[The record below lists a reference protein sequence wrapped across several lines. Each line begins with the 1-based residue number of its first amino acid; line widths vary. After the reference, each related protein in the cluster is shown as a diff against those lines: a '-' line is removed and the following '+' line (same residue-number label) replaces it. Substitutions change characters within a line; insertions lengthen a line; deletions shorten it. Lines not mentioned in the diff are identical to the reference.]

1 MKLQGRK
8 TVLPT
13 LNWGSHMKKAV
24 ALLLT
29 LSMVI
34 CLFTGC
40 NNASGAIKVSLN
52 NKSALESTLFLANE
66 CEISYNGSGT
76 GSSPWFTTNV
86 EYASDPYCAFN
97 FQQYLTLTGRKNI
110 NSVEYPF
117 VVLKMKSKNCNDN
130 SFYLFANVNGNLFPD
145 ANLYRCSYYDNT
157 SDDWCYVL
165 FDFSASELQGDYS
178 FFRFDFEKT
187 ATTKGE
193 ACCVGEMIFLK
204 TEKDALS
211 YMKKTASG
219 KDFTAAEQK
228 ELDKLLKDYRSSA
241 PAAYTSYK
249 PVKAP
254 NEDSSLIM
262 KFNHSFT
269 RTAEE
274 DISAS
279 GTDTYCMYLA
289 KNELEACQLILTAKE
304 TREGL
309 TLEVSEFVNEDGS
322 AKLPADV
329 FEGTYFEVEGEN
341 VIDPLPPLSGSFNVS
356 KNKSK
361 SFVIKTG
368 TKADSKEGLYKATV
382 NVKNGLGDVVKTAE
396 IFTYVWNFE
405 LPEATSCKTLMDL
418 SWYNVYAYHELYEG
432 DGGILYQKYY
442 DYLLENR
449 VCSYNIPYNTNDG
462 QFGDDRVISYLN
474 NPRVTAFQALGWKTD
489 LNDANVT
496 AAYSYLSQKAEWL
509 EKSYFY
515 PVDEPLNT
523 GMLDTVNRNGE
534 ILKKNFP
541 GYKMIIPMH
550 YTEDLAG
557 DGSVDYFE
565 YVKEYVN
572 VWCPHNFFFS
582 TWKDYLSNP
591 KTYIYMTPLIEKKLG
606 EFPERMK
613 KEQEGGDEVWWYV
626 TRVPNGPEATVLIN
640 CEGVGSRELFWL
652 QKLFNIDGFLYYM
665 CNEWAFKENNYGI
678 DPKFEVVNGTV
689 KSYGNG
695 VLIYCG
701 KPYGIDGPVGCL
713 RLEIVRDGIEDFEYL
728 TMLKN
733 KLGEEKVNLIIR
745 SLATS
750 LTDWN
755 HDAELFTETRIAL
768 GNMLSALKSK

>member
-1 MKLQGRK
+1 MKK
-8 TVLPT
+8 TV
-13 LNWGSHMKKAV
+13 S
-24 ALLLT
+24 LLLV
-29 LSMVI
+29 LSLIV

-40 NNASGAIKVSLN
+40 SGNSGTVKVSLN
-52 NKSALESTLFLANE
+52 NKSALEKSLFLANE
-66 CEISYNGSGT
+66 CDITYDGKDT
-76 GSSPWFTTNV
+76 GSSPWFTTNL

-97 FQQYLTLTGRKNI
+97 FTQYLSLTGRKNI
-110 NSVEYPF
+110 SSTEYPF
-117 VVLKMKSKNCNDN
+117 IVLKIKTKNCNDN
-130 SFYLFANVNGNLFPD
+130 SFYLFANTNGNLFPD
-145 ANLYRCSYYDNT
+145 GNIFRTSYYDNT
-157 SDDWCYVL
+157 SDGWCYIL
-165 FDFSASELQGDYS
+165 FDFSGAGLTGDYS

-193 ACCVGEMIFLK
+193 ACCVGEMIFIK
-204 TEKDALS
+204 TEAEALK
-211 YMKKTASG
+211 YMKKTVS
-219 KDFTAAEQK
+219 DSSFTSAEMK
-228 ELDKLLKDYRSSA
+228 ELEKLLKDCKSGA

-249 PVKAP
+249 PAKAP
-254 NEDSSLIM
+254 KEDSKLIM

-274 DISAS
+274 DVSAS

-289 KNELEACQLILTAKE
+289 KNELEACQLILTARE

-309 TLEVSEFVNEDGS
+309 SLEVSEFVHEDGS
-322 AKLPADV
+322 SVLAAEV

-341 VIDPLPPLSGSFNVS
+341 VIDPLPPLSGSFGVS

-368 TKADSKEGLYKATV
+368 TKPETKAGVYKATV
-382 NVKNGLGDVVKTAE
+382 NVKNALGEVVKTAD
-396 IFTYVWNFE
+396 IFANVWNFE
-405 LPEATSCKTLMDL
+405 LPEKTSCKTMMDL
-418 SWYNVYAYHELYEG
+418 SWYNIYSYHELYSG

-462 QFGDDRVISYLN
+462 LFGNEEVLSYLK
-474 NPRVTAFQALGWKTD
+474 NPRVTAFHALGWKTD
-489 LNDANVT
+489 LNSSNVS
-496 AAYSYLSQKAEWL
+496 AAYNYLSQKAEWL
-509 EKSYFY
+509 EKAYFY
-515 PVDEPLNT
+515 PVDEPLTT
-523 GMLDTVNRNGE
+523 GMLDDVNRNGA
-534 ILKKNFP
+534 ILKENYP

-550 YTEDLAG
+550 YTEDIAG
-557 DGSVDYFE
+557 DGTVDFFE

-572 VWCPHNFFFS
+572 VWCPHNFFYS
-582 TWKDYLSNP
+582 TWKDYVSNP
-591 KTYIYMTPLIEKKLG
+591 KTYICMTPLIERKLG

-665 CNEWAFKENNYGI
+665 SNEWAFKENNYGV
-678 DPKFEVVNGTV
+678 DPKYELVNGSV

-695 VLIYCG
+695 VLVYCG

-728 TMLKN
+728 TMLKE
-733 KLGEEKVNLIIR
+733 KIGEEKVNLIIR

-755 HDAELFTETRIAL
+755 SDPETFTETRTAI
-768 GNMLSALKSK
+768 GNMLSALYN